1 MIKKNYWQIKKIS
14 FIKAYRWVNRSA
26 GQNLPETAV
35 TGGRDIDGSTIYVG
49 RAFHDGDMIPAK
61 VIPDKN
67 IAYVCHNGEE
77 HQKHDFEVSQTQNAT
92 HHYIQIVQSVID
104 DHSLITNNL
113 ED

>member
-1 MIKKNYWQIKKIS
+1 M
-14 FIKAYRWVNRSA
+14 
-26 GQNLPETAV
+26 PETAV

-92 HHYIQIVQSVID
+92 HHYIQIVQSFID

-113 ED
+113 EDRKLKLIPQNKFISSDHL